1 MTGTNFDTL
10 LTNNQAT
17 IADTFGRVTAATS
30 TSMSLVVPPFA
41 TSGKIKVATV
51 NGIATSSV
59 DFFAPPPGY
68 AVSDVDPT
76 GRLTFGSPLT
86 FNFAGTARFGLE
98 LFDGTMGQ
106 RISLLLS
113 RTGIP
118 GGYILSIRGPD
129 GANLYGPV
137 TGTPT
142 FIDTTV
148 LPLTGTYTVIVDTVS
163 PSAGSV
169 TATVYDVGADPS
181 ATLTSG
187 GPAQTVNVTVPGQD
201 ARFSFSGT
209 AGRKASLTV
218 SRTGIPNGYALSI
231 TNPDGTALYGPQ
243 NGTPSFVDATV
254 LPQTGTYG
262 VRADVGNG
270 ETGTVTAQ
278 LFDVVDTTGTL
289 TAGGAAVTLTIG
301 TPGQNAIYT
310 FSGTNGQRISL
321 SLSRTGLPTGYFLSI
336 KNPDGSYLYGP
347 SGGTPSF
354 VDVTPLTQT
363 GTFTVL
369 VDAGNAD
376 TGTVTAQLYDV
387 PADADLSKYKTV
399 SVWCARFGV
408 NFATA
413 PLASAKS

>member
-1 MTGTNFDTL
+1 
-10 LTNNQAT
+10 
-17 IADTFGRVTAATS
+17 
-30 TSMSLVVPPFA
+30 
-41 TSGKIKVATV
+41 
-51 NGIATSSV
+51 
-59 DFFAPPPGY
+59 
-68 AVSDVDPT
+68 
-76 GRLTFGSPLT
+76 
-86 FNFAGTARFGLE
+86 
-98 LFDGTMGQ
+98 
-106 RISLLLS
+106 
-113 RTGIP
+113 
-118 GGYILSIRGPD
+118 
-129 GANLYGPV
+129 
-137 TGTPT
+137 
-142 FIDTTV
+142 
-148 LPLTGTYTVIVDTVS
+148 IVDTVS

-218 SRTGIPNGYALSI
+218 SRTGVPNGYALSI

-289 TAGGAAVTLTIG
+289 TAGDAAVTLTIG

-363 GTFTVL
+363 GTFTVKNPDGTYLYGPQGGTPSSASFTLTQTGTHIIL
-369 VDAGNAD
+369 VDAAG
-376 TGTVTAQLYDV
+376 TGTGSVTATLARTGGAL
-387 PADADLSKYKTV
+387 PALPVVAAMRDRGSAHAALAFLAADRVL
-399 SVWCARFGV
+399 
-408 NFATA
+408 
-413 PLASAKS
+413 